1 MMTAGRTNS
10 QKQKTKT
17 PNKVVSAICNLF
29 FIIFFFLIH
38 QKSPSTE
45 LLVIPLQPSLSVP
58 ASRGLCR
65 QMTRELLHIRNH
77 NGFCTLPRSTTDTT
91 TERNMHAGDAS
102 LEWAQMQFITFYY
115 IETRPKETHLLVDS
129 GTDISHHGNG
139 IVLAGYECFN
149 LLFQQFIFLFF
160 FHNKVL

>member
-1 MMTAGRTNS
+1 
-10 QKQKTKT
+10 
-17 PNKVVSAICNLF
+17 
-29 FIIFFFLIH
+29 
-38 QKSPSTE
+38 
-45 LLVIPLQPSLSVP
+45 
-58 ASRGLCR
+58 
-65 QMTRELLHIRNH
+65 MTRELLHIRNH